1 MTTTF
6 IQDLKEIYDCRSI
19 LRALVLKNLFGRYKN
34 SAVGFAWHFVLP
46 VIMMCVYYVVFNT
59 IRASAVPNF
68 WVYMSSGLFPFTF
81 MISNLNRG
89 PAAITANSGMV
100 KKMYFPRS
108 ILVLSEVI
116 SDFIVMLIGYVMVF
130 AGMIVIG
137 HDIGLSVIILPL
149 FLVLMAVFVTGY
161 VLFLSSVCVYVR
173 DLQYLI
179 NSLSMVFFFITPL
192 YFMMS
197 DVDGIFALI
206 IALNPFAYYV
216 QAFEQILYFGE
227 FPDLNIMLMCVAM
240 PLASIAI
247 GTTVFRRLRRGFAE
261 RL

>member
-6 IQDLKEIYDCRSI
+6 VQDLKEIYDSRSTF
-19 LRALVLKNLFGRYKN
+19 RALVVKNLFGRYKN
-34 SAVGFAWHFVLP
+34 SVMGFAWHFVLP

-59 IRASAVPNF
+59 IRAKAVPDF

-89 PAAITANSGMV
+89 PAAITSNASMV

-108 ILVLSEVI
+108 ILILAEVASE
-116 SDFIVMLIGYVMVF
+116 FIVLLIGYVMVF
-130 AGMIVIG
+130 AGMFVIG
-137 HDIGLSVIILPL
+137 YDLGISIIMLPI
-149 FLVLMAVFVTGY
+149 VLITMAIFVTGY
-161 VLFLSSVCVYVR
+161 VLFLSAVTVYIR

-197 DVDGIFALI
+197 DVDGIFATI

-216 QAFEQILYFGE
+216 QACEQILYFGS
-227 FPDLNIMLMCVAM
+227 FPEMNIMIMCIVM
-240 PLASIAI
+240 PLASIVAGI
-247 GTTVFRRLRRGFAE
+247 IVFRSLRRGFAE
-261 RL
+261 RI

>member
-6 IQDLKEIYDCRSI
+6 VQDLKEIYDCRSI
-19 LRALVLKNLFGRYKN
+19 FMALVKKNLFGRYKN
-34 SAVGFAWHFVLP
+34 SFIGFAWHFVLP

-59 IRASAVPNF
+59 IRASAVPDF

-81 MISNLNRG
+81 MIGSLNRG
-89 PAAITANSGMV
+89 PSTIISNASMV

-108 ILVLSEVI
+108 ILILSEVA
-116 SDFIVMLIGYVMVF
+116 SEFIVMLIGYVMVF
-130 AGMIVIG
+130 VGVIIIG
-137 HDIGLSVIILPL
+137 YDIGSSVIVLPV
-149 FLVLMAVFVTGY
+149 FLILMAVFVTGY
-161 VLFLSSVCVYVR
+161 VLFLSSITVYIR

-197 DVDGIFALI
+197 DVDGILATI
-206 IALNPFAYYV
+206 ITLNPFAYYV
-216 QAFEQILYFGE
+216 QAFEQILYYGIIPE
-227 FPDLNIMLMCVAM
+227 HSIMLMCVVM
-240 PLASIAI
+240 PLISIVAGI
-247 GTTVFRRLRRGFAE
+247 IIFRWLRRGFAE